1 MGRSTSERNRK
12 QPGEEKKRESGRAG
26 RQRGGR
32 RT

>member
-1 MGRSTSERNRK
+1 MGQSTSERHHK
-12 QPGEEKKRESGRAG
+12 QSGEEKESGRAG